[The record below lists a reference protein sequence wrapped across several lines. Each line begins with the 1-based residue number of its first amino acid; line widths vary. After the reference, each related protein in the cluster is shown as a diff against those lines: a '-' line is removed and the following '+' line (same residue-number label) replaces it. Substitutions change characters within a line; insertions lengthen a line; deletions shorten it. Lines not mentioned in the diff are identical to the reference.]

1 MKLAQP
7 THPHSCAT
15 IAGRPFLLW
24 EAMVILPLRCAA
36 NRCRNMAET
45 AKKDGIPVAGR
56 CDYSHHRSQGREG
69 GAVPVGFDHCVQ
81 CITPP
86 VGPIVSR
93 TQPNFYCHSTPCH
106 WRHTMSALLSPKEK
120 KKTRVKLAR

>member
-7 THPHSCAT
+7 THPHFMRNYCRQTFPLVGGDGDPPAALRRRPLSKY
-15 IAGRPFLLW
+15 GRDG
-24 EAMVILPLRCAA
+24 
-36 NRCRNMAET
+36 
-45 AKKDGIPVAGR
+45 KKDGILVVGR
-56 CDYSHHRSQGREG
+56 CDCSHHRSQGQEG

-93 TQPNFYCHSTPCH
+93 TQTNLYCHSTPCH
-106 WRHTMSALLSPKEK
+106 WRHAMSALLSPRK
-120 KKTRVKLAR
+120 KKNRVKLAR